1 MLLLA
6 TPSTY
11 RGVKPQEDDRMLDQT
26 TLDRLRNV
34 EPSLISDCMM
44 RLGLA
49 GWMDGVRPMQS
60 THRRAVGQARTLLF
74 GPRRGEGQWSR
85 SMYRTIGSLQP
96 GDVLVMA
103 AGGTLENLMGDNIAT
118 FAQLHGLVAIVTD
131 STVRDSAGIGELTM
145 PVYARG
151 AAVRLP
157 LNMEPVALDVPVFC
171 GGAQVR
177 TGDAVIGSED
187 GVMVVPQ
194 SRVAD
199 VLYQLDDAE
208 ACERDLQ
215 HAIQSRASLDDIEAV
230 LKRKKALRP
239 AGQK

>member
-1 MLLLA
+1 MLEK
-6 TPSTY
+6 S
-11 RGVKPQEDDRMLDQT
+11 V
-26 TLDRLRNV
+26 LDRLRNV
-34 EPSLISDCMM
+34 ESGMVSDCMV

-49 GWMDGVRPMQS
+49 GWMDGVRPIQS
-60 THRRAVGQARTLLF
+60 GNRRAVGPARTLLF

-85 SMYRTIGSLQP
+85 SMYRTIASLQP

-103 AGGTLENLMGDNIAT
+103 SGGTLENLMGDNIAT
-118 FAQLHGLVAIVTD
+118 HAQLCGLAAVVTD
-131 STVRDSAGIGELTM
+131 STVRDSAGMGELAM

-177 TGDAVIGSED
+177 PGDVVIGSED
-187 GVMVVPQ
+187 GVMVVPE
-194 SRVAD
+194 SRVTD
-199 VLYQLDDAE
+199 VLYQLDDVE
-208 ACERDLQ
+208 ICERDLQ
-215 HAIQSRASLDDIEAV
+215 QAIKARASLDDIEAV

-239 AGQK
+239 AHG

>member
-1 MLLLA
+1 MLEQSA
-6 TPSTY
+6 
-11 RGVKPQEDDRMLDQT
+11 
-26 TLDRLRNV
+26 LDRLRNV
-34 EPSLISDCMM
+34 EAGMISDCMM

-49 GWMDGVRPMQS
+49 GWMDGVRPFQS
-60 THRRAVGQARTLLF
+60 GNRRAVGPARTLLF

-85 SMYRTIGSLQP
+85 SMYRTIASLQP

-103 AGGTLENLMGDNIAT
+103 SGGTLENLMGDNIAT
-118 FAQLHGLVAIVTD
+118 HAQLCGLTAVVTD

-177 TGDAVIGSED
+177 PGDVVIGSED
-187 GVMVVPQ
+187 GVMVVPE
-194 SRVAD
+194 SRVTD
-199 VLYQLDDAE
+199 VLYQLDDVE
-208 ACERDLQ
+208 ICELDLQ
-215 HAIQSRASLDDIEAV
+215 QAIRARASLEDIEAV

-239 AGQK
+239 NRG

>member
-1 MLLLA
+1 MPEKSA
-6 TPSTY
+6 F
-11 RGVKPQEDDRMLDQT
+11 
-26 TLDRLRNV
+26 DRLRNV
-34 EPSLISDCMM
+34 EAGLISDCMM

-60 THRRAVGQARTLLF
+60 GNRRAVGPARTLLF
-74 GPRRGEGQWSR
+74 GPRRGEGPWPT
-85 SMYRTIGSLQP
+85 SMYRTISSLQP

-103 AGGTLENLMGDNIAT
+103 SGGTLENLMGDNIAT
-118 FAQLHGLVAIVTD
+118 HAQLHGLAAVVTD
-131 STVRDSAGIGELTM
+131 SPVRDSAGIGALTM

-157 LNMEPVALDVPVFC
+157 LNTEPVALDVPVFC

-177 TGDAVIGSED
+177 PGDVVVGSED
-187 GVMVVPQ
+187 GVMVVPE

-199 VLYQLDDAE
+199 VLYQLEDAE
-208 ACERDLQ
+208 VCERDLQ
-215 HAIQSRASLDDIEAV
+215 QAIQSRASLDDIEAI

-239 AGQK
+239 VERR